1 MTDTQ
6 PADSV
11 EYHGYRVVVTCERG
25 PADARSPFG
34 IRALA
39 AVSVWGMQEDL
50 WRWDVYRSES
60 VVQSGEE
67 LSNLAALEEAKHWIR
82 LRTTGEE

>member
-1 MTDTQ
+1 M
-6 PADSV
+6 
-11 EYHGYRVVVTCERG
+11 TCERG
-25 PADARSPFG
+25 PKASRSSFA

-39 AVSVWGMQEDL
+39 AVSLWGVQEDL

-67 LSNLAALEEAKHWIR
+67 LSSLAALEEARHWIR
-82 LRTTGEE
+82 LQSTGGE